1 MNAQPT
7 TKRTRRGAPPAL
19 AARLVRGEAT
29 LAEFAGLGRE
39 ELYAIARVGYQLLN
53 GGRLEDARAVY
64 RGLAAA
70 DPFDSV
76 FRCHLAAA
84 HLRLGEA
91 EEAVK
96 EFTAALR
103 LNVANVDAL
112 SGRGEA
118 HLTRGRVAEAVTDL
132 TQALRLDP
140 EAKRPS
146 TLRARALLV
155 ALKEAADKSSRQ

>member
-1 MNAQPT
+1 MNAQAT
-7 TKRTRRGAPPAL
+7 TKQTRGGVPPEL
-19 AARLVRGEAT
+19 AARLVRGEVT

-84 HLRLGEA
+84 HLRLGDA
-91 EEAVK
+91 DEAVK
-96 EFTAALR
+96 EFDAALR

-132 TQALRLDP
+132 AQALRLDP

-146 TLRARALLV
+146 TLRARALLL
-155 ALKEAADKSSRQ
+155 AIKEAADKRSSQ